1 MIRFACKCGNQFNVA
16 DDRAGEMLQ
25 CPRCSLLVDVPRAD
39 ELAWLGPDGTYAI
52 DTTGDD
58 APRPGETLAEMYRIH
73 SRKTTD
79 EFGNYKDLR
88 PTAEFYRNIG
98 DEPLEGHTPRRI
110 APRYDPETGE
120 RILPLGLKDE
130 PPQPVLSLAVEV
142 HPDELD
148 ELPVEAIPVAGV
160 VAAAPEIRPGVR
172 ARSLGYATGET
183 TGHTASLRS
192 LPVDLLARPGNATVL
207 FFVFWF
213 YVAAELMMAAEHALS
228 FGGIAVPGLVVVLS
242 NVPLWLLL
250 AHYGC
255 VVQDVGPEAIDELP
269 RPLRNFSPGEDVFGP
284 GLRVAAAIL
293 LCYGPM
299 LVVGGVTGLQP
310 RAAAAATLLLGA
322 MGSYLFPAVTLTLL
336 TAGTVLNLSPGRLV
350 GVIVQCGPQY
360 ALSALLAAASVVLAL
375 AVVLGPSV
383 VPALE
388 PATFLHA
395 FGRPVVMVPAL
406 CVVMYVTHFFAWHLG
421 LMYRAHHDGFPW
433 VAQRHIRTPRPE
445 RRPAYLER

>member
-1 MIRFACKCGNQFNVA
+1 MIRFACKCGNAFNVA

-58 APRPGETLAEMYRIH
+58 APPPGRTLAEMYRTY

-79 EFGNYKDLR
+79 EHGNYKDLR
-88 PTAEFYRNIG
+88 PTADFYRTIG
-98 DEPLEGHTPRRI
+98 DEPVDGHTPRRI
-110 APRYDPETGE
+110 APRYDPVTGE
-120 RILPLGLKDE
+120 RILPLALKDE
-130 PPQPVLSLAVEV
+130 PAQPVLSLAVEV
-142 HPDELD
+142 DLDELD
-148 ELPVEAIPVAGV
+148 EPPLEAIPVAGV
-160 VAAAPEIRPGVR
+160 VSAAPAVWPGAA
-172 ARSLGYATGET
+172 ARSLGYATNET
-183 TGHTASLRS
+183 TGHAASLRT

-228 FGGIAVPGLVVVLS
+228 FGGIAVPGLVVVLT
-242 NVPLWLLL
+242 NVPLWFLL

-269 RPLRNFSPGEDVFGP
+269 RPLRNFSPAEDVVGP
-284 GLRVAAAIL
+284 GVRVAVAIL
-293 LCYGPM
+293 ICYGPM
-299 LVVGGVTGLQP
+299 LIVGGVTGLHP

-322 MGSYLFPAVTLTLL
+322 VGSYGFPAVVLTLL
-336 TAGTVLNLSPGRLV
+336 TAGTVLNLSPGRVV

-360 ALSALLAAASVVLAL
+360 VLSAVLAGATMALAL

-388 PATFLHA
+388 PVAFLHL
-395 FGRPVVMVPAL
+395 FGRAVVMVPAIW
-406 CVVMYVTHFFAWHLG
+406 VVMYVTHFFAWHLG

-445 RRPAYLER
+445 RRATYLER